1 MGVPGEGTAQREA
14 TGLGTDERGAAE
26 GDRAAEGIDAVE
38 IAERAA
44 GRKAGAENG
53 EGLGADG
60 DAAAEFE
67 RRAIGHG
74 RSAGVVAEG
83 GRVADR
89 QEAGVDGGRTR
100 VGAGAGQHDRTGAT
114 EGQAT
119 GARDG
124 VVGGVGARAVDDERS
139 VVDDR
144 AGTEGARVRAGADLE
159 GAGGDGEDT
168 GEGVEAVED
177 EGSRG
182 GLADRAAAV
191 DFRHVLERAGLEE
204 HVVDRA
210 GQGADREAVQVQR
223 GIGETQRRSD
233 GGEAVADALGDRVA
247 DVDRTAGDVERG
259 HGGAGDIG
267 RTAEPDRSVDD
278 DVAAGDIDGADRGVA
293 GVARSVRGDIQAGRA
308 DGDGASRD
316 IQRTGRSAGIAV
328 GSRVATIGDDHGG
341 DIQRTCAHA
350 EGTRHGAAVRGGTT
364 CDVERAGQD
373 IDGVTGEI
381 HHHDRRRTRLRTAV
395 TDVDGGAAGAGAV
408 ADDEAAQ
415 SGVEEVHGTPGAVAA
430 YLDRIDVQGVDAG
443 SESDGMDDG
452 AGRRIH
458 REGRSHDVRGG
469 GQDEE
474 RASSAAGSAVGI
486 RRVSDAERTS
496 GQAGIEGREAGHVD
510 HRAVRDVRRAVPA
523 ELDVD
528 QRGIAHAADEEG
540 TAAGEAQAGLGRR
553 TGIEADGD
561 RAVDLQGLAGADGDD
576 VVEDRVAVADGQ
588 AAEARAAAGQVEGRD
603 DRRVGDV
610 AEDEGTVG
618 VELVGRGDGD
628 RPGAAEDDRTVTR
641 DDVAGRQGVGVG
653 AGEEE
658 RARVVDESA
667 TDGSF
672 GAEGAHLDRGR
683 SADGSI
689 SGVGVRADEGR
700 RAGAGEG
707 KAGLARAGTQYV
719 LDREGQG
726 RRSAR
731 EGQERVA
738 GGAAVTDPL
747 VGGDRAGPEGQGGD
761 GLIEAAEVEHADG
774 ADAAQGQGADGEG
787 VVRAQERRAVRDD
800 GATGVGVG
808 VTEGQRAAARVAEG
822 DAGVRG
828 GLDEGAGERDG
839 ASAGEGQGRGADR
852 AVAHG
857 LVGRD
862 AGRREAEEGLAEA
875 VELERRAV
883 AGAAEHDA
891 VGISPGRGRA
901 DHERAVLDPREAGIT
916 VRSRERQDTA
926 GRHAADEVAATV
938 DAVGEG
944 QGAGAGDD
952 EAAAVGDDRGRRQG
966 ADDAAVA
973 ELQGGSGSDHGRPLI
988 DVRAREHEGARVD
1001 GDAAEAADDGTDG
1014 RRAGG
1019 VDAQRTV
1026 DVDDAGAGD
1035 GTASTEGQG
1044 LTGGDVGAAL
1054 VTKDPRQG
1062 HVAAAEDVH
1071 RTGAEGIRGAGETV
1085 RSVEGED
1092 RAASDADIV
1101 DGASLSDFERTA
1113 GDNRSGIGI
1122 HPGQHEFARAFL
1134 EETELTGASVRKRTS
1149 EGIRTR
1155 GDADG
1160 QAGRTRRAVRNDR
1173 RADRRVGG
1181 ESVQDDVGAVKAE
1194 TAARISA
1201 EGQLVV
1207 TSEAVVRILDDRAG
1221 TIDDDVTAD
1230 GVGRAEDERAAVDDD
1245 ATRDGLGGGEGQR
1258 TGVDGHSAG
1267 EIIAGV
1273 GEGGLGGAVLDDARG
1288 SRDAEGA
1295 GERVREDS
1303 VVEREARR
1311 RHSAFADDDRAVGG
1325 VVIEDDVIADLEI
1338 GRGAARDDA
1347 QVLGASAGGN
1357 VPDVVGDTADVAL
1370 PADGNTADED
1380 GELGQVARDERAGL
1394 TAAETGDRA
1403 DGEGVEISQ
1412 RGSEIGQQVRTVGQ
1426 GAAVDGGERDGA
1438 GATVGGQAADVHDR
1452 RRSAEFD
1459 VAEAQRARAEG
1470 EITDRKAARDA
1481 VTGFD
1486 RAAVGDV
1493 DGSQERP
1500 CAAQDGVGRHVGRD
1514 VRSGVAAEGKRAAV
1528 DIDRDVAR
1536 QDGARPHR
1544 ERAAARLDEL
1554 AGAGTG
1560 DRAAEGGV
1568 GADRQLAVEAQEDR
1582 AARGARAFE
1591 GGDGLDRA
1599 IQVELRARDVRE
1611 ADDGIGREGVRDA
1624 GLDRPAVEGG
1634 LDGVSLGG
1642 GEGPHPCPALGQ
1654 GSRVDEVRGQGA
1666 VAGAG
1671 EHEGAI
1677 DAVDAAGVEATR
1689 RAVQGEHAR
1698 VGTQGERAAVRRTKA
1713 DGPCVV
1719 TADVLQERRSSVDSG
1734 IGDITRELETGAG
1747 GDAQRGG
1754 GTEGARVREAQ
1765 GARVDDG
1772 GAGEGVS
1779 RAEGRDAEAL
1789 LGDSRRTE
1797 GDHAAEDEFAGA
1809 AQRQGMVSRGKGSAE
1824 RERAGIAREA
1834 GGTVEDDGAAQ
1845 GVDAGKIAEDARAE
1859 AAAGHE
1865 ETLAAGDPTE
1875 DAEGGAG
1882 GDHGLA
1888 CVAAEAGRAAEID
1901 RARVDV
1907 RHAGVVGSTG
1917 EREHA
1922 GAILIEREA
1931 AEEAV
1936 VDRAAEGGI
1945 GRGEGGEHRASR
1957 LEAGVGD
1964 DAAGTGEGADRGAA
1978 RAEDVEDAAV
1988 DGQRAVE
1995 ARVAAEGVGVADAQ
2009 GTGVDGRAAGE
2020 GVDARERLHAG
2031 AALDEGEIAGDLA
2044 AVGPVAREAPAVVG
2058 DDVDRQHRRKTGGIR
2073 DDAAVRGH
2081 DARQR
2086 ADRLVVTVEVERR
2099 DADRADVHDGARRK
2113 RVVRPERHD
2122 GLLVIEV
2129 IVVGITGGVGEP
2141 DVAGAGGDHLAGG
2154 RGDLSGDVERAARR
2168 GEETAG
2174 EGGVLDEDRT
2184 GKRGEAGG
2192 SGQEDRPFT
2201 DTTGGITHVDRVREG
2216 DALLQLE
2223 LSGAD
2228 QVDDIG
2234 GGAQGARGFD
2244 TEETVAS
2251 AHVDFA
2257 GEVVGSVAED
2267 DHARAGLREA
2277 DVAGD
2282 ARFDHQAAGGVA
2294 VPLVQDEVLA
2304 VARGDRAAGDG
2315 DEVGADGRRHEDTAA
2330 GDGQPGDGVERK
2342 RRGGVEAERVDRD
2355 RRSADRGLRGVVD
2368 VGGVR
2373 IGGAVGGQ
2381 RDDASAGN
2389 GGEAGAC
2396 VDGRPAAED
2405 AGGVVG
2411 VTEEDAAV
2419 GAHAGRREVDTRTR
2433 ARAGDEAEVQ
2443 RGQRRGRTRAGG
2455 AGAARQEGR
2464 AVEGLG
2470 VRAGSLRR
2478 DRQRAAAEF
2487 ERAGAVDDRRRR
2499 RGQGVEVEV
2508 DRTTAD
2514 GGGADVIPAIA
2525 GDQRERAVA
2534 DLDDAGR
2541 ISADRTDAAV
2551 DETGEFGASR
2561 AGQGQFETVEV
2572 EDASLRNSV
2581 GDGGRI
2587 DGPDGD
2593 VAVELGDV
2601 TDGVIEV
2608 QQNAGGGAVER
2619 VADVEGIGVIEQQG
2633 AHAVARARTDDIGVR
2648 QVGIDAVEAED
2659 ASAFLE
2665 EGARGLDEVA
2675 VRADAAG
2682 EDDRIGLGGAVGVEL
2697 DASRDEDG
2705 GQVGRRGH
2713 VRRQGIRGETGDRR
2727 IQTEGRIRADEG
2739 DRAVAED
2746 GPRIGDIR
2754 DFDGAVRTVLAD
2766 NGSASVIVGALSG
2779 RVEEDGAVGI
2789 IRRTAGED
2797 HRGVA
2802 GDAIGVGEVGAT
2814 AAETEGGLTVD
2825 DVRLERA
2832 REGQVLIRTE
2842 AHTREVG
2849 PTEVERLVG
2858 GRQAEG
2864 DGTDG
2869 PEGDLIQDGGLDAR
2883 EVRDDRAEGAEL
2895 DGRRRAEVRQA
2906 VEAVAA
2912 RTDVVGAGPSGVVAR
2927 EIDGAVAPAGASG
2940 EVEVAEELGAD
2951 RGLGSGGADTR
2962 VAHQVERTSQGD
2974 IRTEAD
2980 GTMES
2985 PRLSG
2990 TFFPSVADDI
3000 PVTGQ
3005 GTGVVAHHELTTV
3018 IAVDEDISVGART
3031 EGRAAGV
3038 VDCGSGG
3045 DRRGLA

>member
-1 MGVPGEGTAQREA
+1 MGAPGEGTAQREA

-26 GDRAAEGIDAVE
+26 GDRAAEGIDAAE

-44 GRKAGAENG
+44 RRKAGAENG

-60 DAAAEFE
+60 DATAEFE

-74 RSAGVVAEG
+74 RAAGGIAEG

-89 QEAGVDGGRTR
+89 QEAGVYGGRTR
-100 VGAGAGQHDRTGAT
+100 VGAGAGQDDRAGAA
-114 EGQAT
+114 EGQAA

-124 VVGGVGARAVDDERS
+124 VIGGVGARAVDDERS
-139 VVDDR
+139 AVDDR
-144 AGTEGARVRAGADLE
+144 TGTEGARVRARADLE

-168 GEGVEAVED
+168 GEAVEAVED
-177 EGSRG
+177 EGARG

-210 GQGADREAVQVQR
+210 GQRADREAVQVQR
-223 GIGETQRRSD
+223 GIGETQRRGD
-233 GGEAVADALGDRVA
+233 GSEAVADALGDGVT
-247 DVDRTAGDVERG
+247 DIDRTAGDVERG
-259 HGGAGDIG
+259 RRGAVGVG
-267 RTAEPDRSVDD
+267 RTAERDRSADG
-278 DVAAGDIDGADRGVA
+278 DVAARDVDRADGGVT
-293 GVARSVRGDIQAGRA
+293 GVARSVRGDVQTRRT
-308 DGDGASRD
+308 DEDGAARD
-316 IQRTGRSAGIAV
+316 VERASGSAGISV
-328 GSRVATIGDDHGG
+328 TSRVATVGDGDRG
-341 DIQRTCAHA
+341 DIQSTCAHA
-350 EGTRHGAAVRGGTT
+350 EGAGRGGAVRRGATR
-364 CDVERAGQD
+364 DIERAGED
-373 IDGVTGEI
+373 IDRVTGQI
-381 HHHDRRRTRLRTAV
+381 HHHDRRRTCLRTAV

-443 SESDGMDDG
+443 SESDGMDDV

-510 HRAVRDVRRAVPA
+510 HRAVRDISRRISTK
-523 ELDVD
+523 LDID
-528 QRGIAHAADEEG
+528 ERGIAHAADEEG

-561 RAVDLQGLAGADGDD
+561 RAVDLEGLARADGDQ
-576 VVEDRVAVADGQ
+576 VVEDRATVTDGQ
-588 AAEARAAAGQVEGRD
+588 AAEAGAAAGQVEGGD
-603 DRRVGDV
+603 DRGVGDV
-610 AEDEGTVG
+610 AEDEGAVG
-618 VELVGRGDGD
+618 VELAGSGDGD
-628 RPGAAEDDRTVTR
+628 GPGAAEDDRAITR
-641 DDVAGRQGVGVG
+641 DDVTGRQDIPVGT
-653 AGEEE
+653 GEEE
-658 RARVVDESA
+658 RTRVVDESA

-672 GAEGAHLDRGR
+672 GAEGAHLDGGRG
-683 SADGSI
+683 ADGGI

-700 RAGAGEG
+700 RAGTGEG
-707 KAGLARAGTQYV
+707 QAGLARAGTQYV

-761 GLIEAAEVEHADG
+761 RLIEAAEVEHADG

-787 VVRAQERRAVRDD
+787 VVRAEERGAVRDD
-800 GATGVGVG
+800 GAAGVGVG
-808 VTEGQRAAARVAEG
+808 ITEGQRAAARVAER

-828 GLDEGAGERDG
+828 SLDEGAGERDG
-839 ASAGEGQGRGADR
+839 AAAGEGQGRRADR

-857 LVGRD
+857 LVGGD

-901 DHERAVLDPREAGIT
+901 DHEGAVLDPREAGVI
-916 VRSRERQDTA
+916 VRTGKRQDAA
-926 GRHAADEVAATV
+926 GRHAADEVTAAV

-944 QGAGAGDD
+944 KGTGAGDD

-966 ADDAAVA
+966 AGGAAVA
-973 ELQGGSGSDHGRPLI
+973 ELQGGSGSDRGRPLI

-1273 GEGGLGGAVLDDARG
+1273 GEGRLGGAVLDDARG

-1325 VVIEDDVIADLEI
+1325 VVIEDDVIGDLEI
-1338 GRGAARDDA
+1338 GRGSARDDA

-1412 RGSEIGQQVRTVGQ
+1412 RGGEISQEVGAVGQ

-1599 IQVELRARDVRE
+1599 IQVELRARDIRE
-1611 ADDGIGREGVRDA
+1611 ADDGVGREGVRDA

-1677 DAVDAAGVEATR
+1677 DAVDAAGVEAAR
-1689 RAVQGEHAR
+1689 RAVQREQAR
-1698 VGTQGERAAVRRTKA
+1698 VGTQGERAAVGRAKSHRP
-1713 DGPCVV
+1713 GVV
-1719 TADVLQERRSSVDSG
+1719 TADVLQERRSSVDTHV
-1734 IGDITRELETGAG
+1734 GDTTRELETGAG
-1747 GDAQRGG
+1747 GDGERGG
-1754 GTEGARVREAQ
+1754 GTEGARVRETQ

-1772 GAGEGVS
+1772 GAGEGVG

-1865 ETLAAGDPTE
+1865 ETFAAGDPTE
-1875 DAEGGAG
+1875 DAESGAG

-1917 EREHA
+1917 EGEHA
-1922 GAILIEREA
+1922 GAVLVERQA

-1978 RAEDVEDAAV
+1978 RAEDVEDATV

-2031 AALDEGEIAGDLA
+2031 AALDEGEIAGDLTSE
-2044 AVGPVAREAPAVVG
+2044 GPVAREATAVVG
-2058 DDVDRQHRRKTGGIR
+2058 DDIDRQHRRKTGGIR
-2073 DDAAVRGH
+2073 DDAAVGGH
-2081 DARQR
+2081 G
-2086 ADRLVVTVEVERR
+2086 ADERPDGLVEAVEVDRR
-2099 DADRADVHDGARRK
+2099 GGGGTDVHDGPRRE

-2122 GLLVIEV
+2122 GRLVSEV
-2129 IVVGITGGVGEP
+2129 IVVGISGGVGET

-2174 EGGVLDEDRT
+2174 EVGVLDEDRT

-2234 GGAQGARGFD
+2234 GGAQGAGGFD
-2244 TEETVAS
+2244 AEEA
-2251 AHVDFA
+2251 ARPADIDLA
-2257 GEVVGSVAED
+2257 GEVVGAVTKD
-2267 DHARAGLREA
+2267 DHARTSLGEA

-2282 ARFDHQAAGGVA
+2282 AGFDDEAAGTVA

-2304 VARGDRAAGDG
+2304 VARGNRATGEG
-2315 DEVGADGRRHEDTAA
+2315 DEVGADGRRHQDTTAI
-2330 GDGQPGDGVERK
+2330 DGQAGAGVERK

-2355 RRSADRGLRGVVD
+2355 RRSADRGQRGVVD

-2381 RDDASAGN
+2381 RDDASAGD
-2389 GGEAGAC
+2389 GGEARAR
-2396 VDGRPAAED
+2396 VDGRPTAED
-2405 AGGVVG
+2405 AGGVVA
-2411 VTEEDAAV
+2411 VAKEDPARR
-2419 GAHAGRREVDTRTR
+2419 AHAGRREVDAGTR

-2443 RGQRRGRTRAGG
+2443 GHVRRIGARARG
-2455 AGAARQEGR
+2455 AGTARQEGR

-2470 VRAGSLRR
+2470 MRAAGFG
-2478 DRQRAAAEF
+2478 RQQESAAAEF
-2487 ERAGAVDDRRRR
+2487 ERAGAVDDRGRR
-2499 RGQGVEVEV
+2499 RGQRVIIKMKRAAA
-2508 DRTTAD
+2508 DR
-2514 GGGADVIPAIA
+2514 GGADVVRVVA
-2525 GDQRERAVA
+2525 GDQRQGAAA
-2534 DLDDAGR
+2534 DLDDAR
-2541 ISADRTDAAV
+2541 RARADRADTAP
-2551 DETGEFGASR
+2551 DEAGELGVGR
-2561 AGQGQFETVEV
+2561 TGQGQFETIEV
-2572 EDASLRNSV
+2572 EDAPLGIGI

-2593 VAVELGDV
+2593 VTVELGDV
-2601 TDGVIEV
+2601 ADGVIEV
-2608 QQNAGGGAVER
+2608 QQDAGGGAVER
-2619 VADVEGIGVIEQQG
+2619 VADVEGVGVVEQQS
-2633 AHAVARARTDDIGVR
+2633 AHAVARARTHDIGVR
-2648 QVGIDAVEAED
+2648 QIGIDAVQTENT
-2659 ASAFLE
+2659 SAFLQ
-2665 EGARGLDEVA
+2665 EGGRRVREVT

-2682 EDDRIGLGGAVGVEL
+2682 EDDRVGVGGAVGVEL
-2697 DASRDEDG
+2697 NASRDEDG

-2727 IQTEGRIRADEG
+2727 VQTEARVRADEG
-2739 DRAVAED
+2739 DRTIAED

-2754 DFDGAVRTVLAD
+2754 DFDGAERPVLAD
-2766 NGSASVIVGALSG
+2766 
-2779 RVEEDGAVGI
+2779 DGAAAV
-2789 IRRTAGED
+2789 
-2797 HRGVA
+2797 V
-2802 GDAIGVGEVGAT
+2802 IGTG
-2814 AAETEGGLTVD
+2814 
-2825 DVRLERA
+2825 
-2832 REGQVLIRTE
+2832 
-2842 AHTREVG
+2842 
-2849 PTEVERLVG
+2849 G
-2858 GRQAEG
+2858 GR
-2864 DGTDG
+2864 
-2869 PEGDLIQDGGLDAR
+2869 IK
-2883 EVRDDRAEGAEL
+2883 
-2895 DGRRRAEVRQA
+2895 
-2906 VEAVAA
+2906 
-2912 RTDVVGAGPSGVVAR
+2912 
-2927 EIDGAVAPAGASG
+2927 
-2940 EVEVAEELGAD
+2940 
-2951 RGLGSGGADTR
+2951 
-2962 VAHQVERTSQGD
+2962 
-2974 IRTEAD
+2974 
-2980 GTMES
+2980 
-2985 PRLSG
+2985 
-2990 TFFPSVADDI
+2990 
-3000 PVTGQ
+3000 
-3005 GTGVVAHHELTTV
+3005 
-3018 IAVDEDISVGART
+3018 
-3031 EGRAAGV
+3031 
-3038 VDCGSGG
+3038 
-3045 DRRGLA
+3045 